1 MGSYGIGPA
10 RIAAAAVEQ
19 SCDRDGI
26 IWPETISPF
35 DVHMIPLN
43 MAEENTARVAGEL
56 YMELLEAGIDV
67 LLDDRNE
74 RAGVKFKDADLIGI
88 PRQVVIGERGLKE
101 GMVEIKDRRTKETVK
116 IKPAEVL
123 GTIKEWKK

>member
-1 MGSYGIGPA
+1 
-10 RIAAAAVEQ
+10 
-19 SCDRDGI
+19 
-26 IWPETISPF
+26 
-35 DVHMIPLN
+35 MIPLN

-67 LLDDRNE
+67 LFDDRNE

-123 GTIKEWKK
+123 GTIKAWKE